1 MQTQYQPAAQLQYVG
16 VGRRLVAVLIDTIL
30 YWIVFFIVA
39 KLFGTTQVSGANVSA
54 SLSGAPALVVGILF
68 FLYYIVLEAV
78 LGATLGKLL
87 LGIRVVTVDGSR
99 IGWGASIIRNLLRIV
114 DGLPYI
120 IPYLLGAILVWTAP
134 QRQRLGDRVAKT
146 VVVRR

>member
-1 MQTQYQPAAQLQYVG
+1 MQAQVQAQTQVQYVG
-16 VGRRLVAVLIDTIL
+16 VGRRFVATLVDSILYLIVFVVVAV
-30 YWIVFFIVA
+30 
-39 KLFGTTQVSGANVSA
+39 VSGNAQASGGSASA
-54 SLSGAPALVVGILF
+54 SLSGAPALILDILF

-87 LGIRVVTVDGSR
+87 LGLRVVNVDGSR
-99 IGWGASIIRNLLRIV
+99 IGWGASIIRNLLRII
-114 DGLPYI
+114 DALPFF
-120 IPYLLGAILVWTAP
+120 YLLGAILIWTSP

>member
-1 MQTQYQPAAQLQYVG
+1 MQTQFQAQTQVQYVG
-16 VGRRLVAVLIDTIL
+16 VGRRFVATLVDLILFLIVFVVVAV
-30 YWIVFFIVA
+30 
-39 KLFGTTQVSGANVSA
+39 VSGNAQASGGSVSA
-54 SLSGAPALVVGILF
+54 SLTGAPALILDILF

-87 LGIRVVTVDGSR
+87 LGLRVVNVDGSR
-99 IGWGASIIRNLLRIV
+99 IGWGASIIRNLLRIIDV
-114 DGLPYI
+114 LPFF
-120 IPYLLGAILVWTAP
+120 YLLGDILIWTSP

>member
-1 MQTQYQPAAQLQYVG
+1 MQTQFQAQTQVQYVG
-16 VGRRLVAVLIDTIL
+16 VGRRFVATLVDLILFLIVFVVVAV
-30 YWIVFFIVA
+30 
-39 KLFGTTQVSGANVSA
+39 VSGHAQASGGSVSA
-54 SLSGAPALVVGILF
+54 SLTGAPALILDILF

-87 LGIRVVTVDGSR
+87 LGLRVVNVDGSR
-99 IGWGASIIRNLLRIV
+99 IGWGASIIRNLLRIIDV
-114 DGLPYI
+114 LPFF
-120 IPYLLGAILVWTAP
+120 YLLGDILIWTSP

>member
-1 MQTQYQPAAQLQYVG
+1 MQTQFQAQTQVQYVG
-16 VGRRLVAVLIDTIL
+16 VGRRFVATLVDLILFLIVFVVVAV
-30 YWIVFFIVA
+30 
-39 KLFGTTQVSGANVSA
+39 VSGNAQASGGSVSA
-54 SLSGAPALVVGILF
+54 SLTGTPALILDILF

-87 LGIRVVTVDGSR
+87 LGLRVVNVDGSR
-99 IGWGASIIRNLLRIV
+99 IGWGASIIRNLLRIIDV
-114 DGLPYI
+114 LPFF
-120 IPYLLGAILVWTAP
+120 YLLGAILIWTSP

>member
-1 MQTQYQPAAQLQYVG
+1 MQTQVQAQTQVQYVG
-16 VGRRLVAVLIDTIL
+16 VGRRFVATLVDAILYLIVFVVVAV
-30 YWIVFFIVA
+30 
-39 KLFGTTQVSGANVSA
+39 VSGNTQASGGSASA
-54 SLSGAPALVVGILF
+54 SLSGAPALILDILF

-87 LGIRVVTVDGSR
+87 LGIRVVSVDGSR
-99 IGWGASIIRNLLRIV
+99 IGWGASIIRNLLRII
-114 DGLPYI
+114 DALPFF
-120 IPYLLGAILVWTAP
+120 YLLGAILIWTSP

>member
-1 MQTQYQPAAQLQYVG
+1 MQTQFQAQTQVQYVG
-16 VGRRLVAVLIDTIL
+16 VGRRFVATLVDLILFLIVFVVVAV
-30 YWIVFFIVA
+30 
-39 KLFGTTQVSGANVSA
+39 VSGHAQASGGSVSA
-54 SLSGAPALVVGILF
+54 SLTGAPALILDILF

-87 LGIRVVTVDGSR
+87 LGLRVVNVDGSR
-99 IGWGASIIRNLLRIV
+99 IGWGASIIRNLLRIIDV
-114 DGLPYI
+114 LPFF
-120 IPYLLGAILVWTAP
+120 YLLGAILIWTSP

>member
-1 MQTQYQPAAQLQYVG
+1 MQTQVQAQTQVQYVG
-16 VGRRLVAVLIDTIL
+16 VGRRFVATLVDSILYLIVFVGVAV
-30 YWIVFFIVA
+30 
-39 KLFGTTQVSGANVSA
+39 VSGNAQASGGSASA
-54 SLSGAPALVVGILF
+54 SLSGAPALIIDLLF

-87 LGIRVVTVDGSR
+87 LGLRVVNVDGSR
-99 IGWGASIIRNLLRIV
+99 IGWGASIIRNLLRII
-114 DGLPYI
+114 DALPFF
-120 IPYLLGAILVWTAP
+120 YLLGAIRIWTSP